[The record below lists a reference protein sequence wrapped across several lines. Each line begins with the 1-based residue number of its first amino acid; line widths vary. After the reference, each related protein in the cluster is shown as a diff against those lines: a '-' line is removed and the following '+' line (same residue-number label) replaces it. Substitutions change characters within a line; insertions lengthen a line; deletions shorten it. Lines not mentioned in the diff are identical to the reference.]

1 MGENKACTIS
11 CLQNCSCVHG
21 TDNEKLTAPYM
32 ARPRAIE
39 LSMRL
44 RTKKR
49 KFIPSLQCFPLKG
62 NVFHA
67 AHQADSFQCTSNQ
80 CLPPSAMGIPSAA
93 LRDTLEQPEMV
104 TDTKLGEAEA
114 NAATSP
120 PSVIA
125 PHSIKE
131 RCCT

>member
-49 KFIPSLQCFPLKG
+49 KCIPSLPCFPLMG

-67 AHQADSFQCTSNQ
+67 APQDNSTLF
-80 CLPPSAMGIPSAA
+80 PPFIKPIPSSAHPTNACPLA
-93 LRDTLEQPEMV
+93 LWGSPQLPCGTLWSNLRWLQTLSLGKLRRMQPQV
-104 TDTKLGEAEA
+104 
-114 NAATSP
+114 
-120 PSVIA
+120 
-125 PHSIKE
+125 H
-131 RCCT
+131 RQ